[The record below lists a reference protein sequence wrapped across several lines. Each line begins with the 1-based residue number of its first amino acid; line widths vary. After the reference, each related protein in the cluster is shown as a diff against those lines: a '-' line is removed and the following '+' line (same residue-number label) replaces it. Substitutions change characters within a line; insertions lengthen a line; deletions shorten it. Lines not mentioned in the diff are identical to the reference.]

1 MMIRNTDRSPVPF
14 TPFFTPGGTPTYLSL
29 RDRIAAT
36 SAADP
41 AAKATEQTQDAPQ
54 NEMPAPQSQYI
65 APTPQ
70 NVAQARAYSAYK
82 AVLARHDLARHSA
95 GTE

>member
-1 MMIRNTDRSPVPF
+1 MIRNADRSPIPF
-14 TPFFTPGGTPTYLSL
+14 TPFFALGDTPTYLSL

-41 AAKATEQTQDAPQ
+41 APKTTEQTQDAPQ
-54 NEMPAPQSQYI
+54 NEMPALEPQYI
-65 APTPQ
+65 TPAPQVPSQ
-70 NVAQARAYSAYK
+70 VRAYSAYK
-82 AVLARHDLARHSA
+82 AVLARHDVARHSA